1 MHLNVKSYVDH
12 ECLILSALLTRG
24 LKEILFTD
32 MLSIENGQKEWY
44 RTNTNDQMSAIQGEA
59 VNIAKTGAYVPLQ
72 ALS

>member
-1 MHLNVKSYVDH
+1 M
-12 ECLILSALLTRG
+12 TRG

-72 ALS
+72 ALSW